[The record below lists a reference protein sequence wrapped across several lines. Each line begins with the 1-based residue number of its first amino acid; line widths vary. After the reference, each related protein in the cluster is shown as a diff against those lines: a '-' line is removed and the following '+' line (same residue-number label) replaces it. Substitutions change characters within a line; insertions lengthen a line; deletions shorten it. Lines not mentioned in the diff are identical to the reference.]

1 MGYWYQT
8 HPITRRNL
16 SLSPTVRHIDLQCKM
31 VDYLTL
37 PQLETIIPPAV
48 IQEVLTEYEAWEHRE
63 KKLNMQAMTYL
74 IMALALYPHCS
85 TREVYRRLLEGLCE
99 PTLQAEE
106 VPTAGALC
114 QRRQQLGVTA
124 LRSLFARIARPQALP
139 HTRAA
144 FRFGLRVVAV
154 DGTLENLP
162 DTDANRTVFPYHCL
176 DELSRSPFPQTRCV
190 LLMEC
195 GTHVIFDAE
204 FTAVQQGELSS
215 VLTLLER
222 SLTAEMLVLCDAG
235 ICYGPVLVGARSKG
249 AHVLGRIDSRSWANP
264 WVRLHDGSYLVKVYR
279 DRHHRAGESLTAR
292 VIEYRVRDPQTG
304 QLSKPIRLITT
315 LLDPQQ
321 FPIEALI
328 RLYHERW
335 ELEQAF
341 DEIKTHLCLSA
352 RTLRSQT
359 PQGVEQELYGLLLAY
374 FAVRTLMYAAAL
386 QADWDPDE
394 VSFVHTVNVIQ
405 RSQWR
410 LMQVSGFQ
418 RPALRQALLHEVCQ
432 ERVPPRRLRLQARV
446 VKRTHARYKRK
457 WYAHLHVPCCKESFL
472 DLVVLLI

>member
-1 MGYWYQT
+1 M
-8 HPITRRNL
+8 
-16 SLSPTVRHIDLQCKM
+16 SMSVRQLEPQCKLAH
-31 VDYLTL
+31 YLTL
-37 PQLETIIPPAV
+37 PQLETIIPPQV
-48 IQEVLTEYEAWEHRE
+48 IQEVLTECEAWEQRE
-63 KKLNMQAMTYL
+63 KKLNMQAMIYL
-74 IMALALYPHCS
+74 IMALALYPQCS
-85 TREVYRRLLEGLCE
+85 TREVYRRLLEGLCAG
-99 PTLQAEE
+99 PVQQDE

-114 QRRQQLGVTA
+114 QRRQQLAVTP
-124 LRSLFARIARPQALP
+124 LRSLFARIARPLALP
-139 HTRAA
+139 QTRAA
-144 FRFGLRVVAV
+144 FRFGMRVVAV

-176 DELSRSPFPQTRCV
+176 EELSRSPFPQVRCV

-204 FTAVQQGELSS
+204 FTPVQQGELGS

-222 SLTAEMLVLCDAG
+222 SLTEQMLLLCDAG
-235 ICYGPVLVGARSKG
+235 ICCGPLLLEARSKN
-249 AHVLGRIDSRSWANP
+249 AHVLGRLDSRSWTKP

-279 DRHHRAGESLTAR
+279 HGRHQTGEMLTAR
-292 VIEYRVRDPQTG
+292 VIEYQVKDPQTG
-304 QLSKPIRLITT
+304 KLSAPIRLITT
-315 LLDPQQ
+315 LLDPKHY
-321 FPIEALI
+321 PIEALI

-335 ELEQAF
+335 EIEQGI

-374 FAVRTLMYAAAL
+374 FAVRALMYAAAL

-394 VSFVHTVNVIQ
+394 VSFVHTINVIQ

-410 LMQVSGFQ
+410 LMQASSCQ

-432 ERVPPRRLRLQARV
+432 ERVPPRRLRFQARV
-446 VKRTHARYKRK
+446 VKRTHSRYKRK
-457 WYAHLHVPCCKESFL
+457 WYAHLHAPCLKESFL

>member
-1 MGYWYQT
+1 M
-8 HPITRRNL
+8 
-16 SLSPTVRHIDLQCKM
+16 SVTVRQLDPQCKPAE
-31 VDYLTL
+31 YLTL
-37 PQLETIIPPAV
+37 PQLDPIIAPEV
-48 IQEVLTEYEAWEHRE
+48 IQEVLTECESWEQRE
-63 KKLNMQAMTYL
+63 KKLNMQAMIYL
-74 IMALALYPHCS
+74 IIALALYPQCS
-85 TREVYRRLLEGLCE
+85 TREVYRRLLEGLSQ
-99 PTLQAEE
+99 TSLQQEE
-106 VPTAGALC
+106 IPTAGALC
-114 QRRQQLGVTA
+114 QRRQQLGVTP
-124 LRSLFARIARPQALP
+124 LRSLFARIAHPVALP
-139 HTRAA
+139 ETRAA

-154 DGTLENLP
+154 DGTLENVP
-162 DTDANRTVFPYHCL
+162 DTDANRTVFPSHCL
-176 DELSRSPFPQTRCV
+176 DELARSPFPQVRCV

-204 FTAVQQGELSS
+204 FTTVQQGELSS
-215 VLTLLER
+215 ALTLVER
-222 SLTAEMLVLCDAG
+222 SLSADMLLLCDAG
-235 ICYGPVLVGARSKG
+235 LCYGPLLVAARQKG
-249 AHVLGRIDSRSWANP
+249 AHVLGRIDSRSWRKP

-279 DRHHRAGESLTAR
+279 HGRHQTGASLTAR
-292 VIEYRVRDPQTG
+292 VIEYRLRDPQTG

-321 FPIEALI
+321 YPMEALI

-335 ELEQAF
+335 ELEQGL

-386 QADWDPDE
+386 QADWDPDA
-394 VSFVHTVNVIQ
+394 VSFVHTLNVIQ

-410 LMQVSGFQ
+410 LMQACSCQ
-418 RPALRQALLHEVCQ
+418 RPALRQALLQEVCQ

-446 VKRTHARYKRK
+446 VKRTHSRYKRK
-457 WYAHLHVPCCKESFL
+457 WYAHLHAPCLTESFL